1 MSDKEFLEGLILLA
15 SFQIPIT
22 IEEAVIFRTGSGKT
36 LYYVCPRC
44 CCTIEREYMYCC
56 DRCGQRLD
64 WHFHQKIRYRVAGE
78 LGKKNVTF

>member
-15 SFQIPIT
+15 SFQIPLT
-22 IEEAVIFRTGSGKT
+22 IEEAVIFQTRAGKT
-36 LYYVCPRC
+36 QYYVCPRC

-64 WHFHQKIRYRVAGE
+64 WHFRQKIRYRIAGE
-78 LGKKNVTF
+78 LRKKNVTF